1 MLLCTY
7 EQIQTRPRGT
17 KKGNIPNHCPWT
29 VHCHSWQSP
38 DRGGWSSTLSS
49 TYSTSTLGLSHDTQF
64 FLCLRPELRCVVV
77 NCDNIY
83 TGHCVGLIDVQ
94 LFSIFCIVASVTPT
108 ECASVGPTL
117 YLYSAGSTNRCT
129 NMQYKSIVA
138 CVAALQCVSV
148 GPYCNNV

>member
-1 MLLCTY
+1 M
-7 EQIQTRPRGT
+7 I
-17 KKGNIPNHCPWT
+17 
-29 VHCHSWQSP
+29 HS
-38 DRGGWSSTLSS
+38 
-49 TYSTSTLGLSHDTQF
+49 F
-64 FLCLRPELRCVVV
+64 FVGLRPELRCVVV
-77 NCDNIY
+77 NCDSTY
-83 TGHCVGLIDVQ
+83 TGHCVGSIEVQ

-148 GPYCNNV
+148 GPYNV